1 MKPLLPL
8 LLLALASP
16 AHAGKGGKIA
26 GTVSTTPRK
35 WTKDV
40 VVYLKQVPGKHKP
53 EERVMDQ
60 RKLVFIPHV
69 LPVVVGSKVKFLNSD
84 NVGHNVF
91 SPDQEKYNLGTWPQ
105 GQTKTYTFEKLGVY
119 TQLCHVHP
127 EMQAFIL
134 VLQNPY
140 FAVTG
145 KDGAFTIPDVPPGR
159 YSIVAWSEKLRAHE
173 SSVTVTAGATATVNF
188 ELRR

>member
-1 MKPLLPL
+1 MSFALV
-8 LLLALASP
+8 LLLAAP
-16 AHAGKGGKIA
+16 APALAGKGGKVA

-35 WTKDV
+35 WTKDI
-40 VVYLKQVPGKHKP
+40 VVYLKQVAGKHKP
-53 EERVMDQ
+53 ESKVMDQ

-91 SPDQEKYNLGTWPQ
+91 SPDNEKYNLGTWPQ
-105 GQTKTYTFEKLGVY
+105 GQTKAYTFSKLGVY

-127 EMQAFIL
+127 EMQAFVV

-140 FAVTG
+140 YAVTTR
-145 KDGAFTIPDVPPGR
+145 DGAFSISEVPPGR
-159 YSIVAWSEKLRAHE
+159 YTVVAWSEKLPQREA
-173 SSVTVTAGATATVNF
+173 SVTVAAGATATVNF